1 MKENLEA
8 MTESEF
14 KAIMLYSKMRATYN
28 GPYSD
33 FWEHEIEQD
42 DNFRDIFSISQM
54 TSRVWTDNT
63 CTDLWLFSLQKHPL
77 LGFASH
83 HTHPLELADRTMI
96 FLTGFCICLINQI
109 APLCNREVCDNTC
122 FHLWVN
128 NGICEDGGNFTW
140 AGGES
145 VFNYIGDTSLY
156 PDTQVDGPYAC
167 DYGTD
172 CADCG
177 PRDSE
182 WLRRAGINK
191 GHSLWE
197 DLDGGHP
204 DGPGLWCF
212 SNNQVYVKT
221 VFMTFLI
228 IPVSF
233 TIITNLLL
241 CKCCITQDDTAKK
254 IFWTDFGQNLG
265 NCIVMA
271 LVTFAGYLT
280 KTYIDNGVNFLALL
294 ANKMFVF
301 SLIGGINVLVFMM
314 SYKSTKEKIYM
325 YKGMR
330 NFIRATYTL
339 NGSLDSAS
347 KLKDVKSARELWAA
361 AKKDDLF
368 STFTIAG

>member
-1 MKENLEA
+1 
-8 MTESEF
+8 
-14 KAIMLYSKMRATYN
+14 
-28 GPYSD
+28 
-33 FWEHEIEQD
+33 
-42 DNFRDIFSISQM
+42 
-54 TSRVWTDNT
+54 
-63 CTDLWLFSLQKHPL
+63 
-77 LGFASH
+77 
-83 HTHPLELADRTMI
+83 MI

-109 APLCNREVCDNTC
+109 APLCNRAVCDNTC
-122 FHLWVN
+122 FHMWVN

-140 AGGES
+140 AGRDSQYQYGGS
-145 VFNYIGDTSLY
+145 
-156 PDTQVDGPYAC
+156 PDDFPDATTHGPFAC

-172 CADCG
+172 CLDCG

-182 WLRRAGINK
+182 WLRRAGVSQ
-191 GHSLWE
+191 GHDLWN
-197 DLDGGHP
+197 DLPLGDHP

-221 VFMTFLI
+221 VAMTFCI

-233 TIITNLLL
+233 TVITNLLL
-241 CKCCITQDDTAKK
+241 CKCCITQDDVAKK

-280 KTYIDNGVNFLALL
+280 KTYIDNGVNFLVLL
-294 ANKMFVF
+294 ANKTFVF
-301 SLIGGINVLVFMM
+301 TLIGGINILVFMM

-339 NGSLDSAS
+339 NGALDSAS
-347 KLKDVKSARELWAA
+347 KVEDIKSARELWEK
-361 AKKDDLF
+361 AKKDKML
-368 STFTIAG
+368 STITVMG